1 VLSEPRQCARRSEH
15 QCTGHTEPKHTRAAV
30 ALLRLILRGMR
41 HRAVVILDPYVIPR
55 IDPAVARFASEKM
68 FDLTN
73 ASTIGALAEQRPARS
88 RWFDMRDL
96 GAVLEHEESPCP
108 IRRARGSVAGSS
120 AQRRHTSALPR
131 VSTASSRC
139 QSDCTFQM
147 IARAA
152 GVHSALDA
160 KTANDGW
167 RRNSQLRLHLRH
179 TCRGSCC
186 RLQVSP

>member
-1 VLSEPRQCARRSEH
+1 MTKIASRAQRASPVRPTFGAPS
-15 QCTGHTEPKHTRAAV
+15 CTGHTEPKHTGAAV

-96 GAVLEHEESPCP
+96 VN
-108 IRRARGSVAGSS
+108 SS
-120 AQRRHTSALPR
+120 AF
-131 VSTASSRC
+131 TA
-139 QSDCTFQM
+139 
-147 IARAA
+147 
-152 GVHSALDA
+152 
-160 KTANDGW
+160 
-167 RRNSQLRLHLRH
+167 
-179 TCRGSCC
+179 
-186 RLQVSP
+186 